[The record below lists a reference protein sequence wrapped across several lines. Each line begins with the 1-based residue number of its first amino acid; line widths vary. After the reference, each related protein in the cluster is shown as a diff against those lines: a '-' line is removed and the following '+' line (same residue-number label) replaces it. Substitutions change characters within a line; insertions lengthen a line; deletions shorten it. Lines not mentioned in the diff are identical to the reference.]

1 MHSNRKF
8 VEQTAQ
14 DFVSTV
20 IIQQK
25 NKVDI
30 SKTQEEDR
38 LLIFQ
43 RQDF

>member
-20 IIQQK
+20 IIQK
-25 NKVDI
+25 NDI
-30 SKTQEEDR
+30 SKTQEGDR

>member
-20 IIQQK
+20 IIQEK
-25 NKVDI
+25 IDI
-30 SKTQEEDR
+30 SKTQEGNR